1 MARSSRFERGC
12 VEYVRTVFPL
22 EIGFPADDVCC
33 KYCEF
38 CHSENGGSRFRC
50 WRTGEILFW
59 YDSLVGERCPLDLP
73 KEYKYTEENET

>member
-1 MARSSRFERGC
+1 MARSAKYDRGC
-12 VEYVRTVFPL
+12 VEYVRTVYRL
-22 EIGFPADDVCC
+22 EISFPAGNVCC

-59 YDSLVGERCPLDLP
+59 YDCMVGERCPLDLP
-73 KEYKYTEENET
+73 EEYKCMEETD